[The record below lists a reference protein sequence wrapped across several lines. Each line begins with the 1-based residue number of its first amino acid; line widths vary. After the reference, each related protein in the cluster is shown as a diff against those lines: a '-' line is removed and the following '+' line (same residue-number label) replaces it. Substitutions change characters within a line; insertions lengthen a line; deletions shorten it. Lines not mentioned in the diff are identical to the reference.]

1 MRILLTGGTGYIG
14 SHTAAALVA
23 AGHEVVCFDNLSNSR
38 AEVMDRLEVIT
49 GQKIPFVVGDIR
61 DRAALEQTI
70 RESGIETVIH
80 FVGLK
85 AVGEAVAEPLT
96 YYDNNVRGTL
106 NLIEA
111 MMACN
116 VKTLVFSSSATVYG
130 DPQYLPLD
138 EAHPTSATNPYA
150 RSKLMI
156 EEMLSDVAATND
168 GWRIAV
174 LRYFNPA
181 GAHES
186 GLIGEDPNGTPSNL
200 MPFISRVASRRLEEL
215 SIFGGDYDTP
225 DGTGV
230 RDYVHVTDLAAG
242 HIAALAAITRSNNS
256 LSTWNLGTGQGY
268 SVLEMVEAFEDVNG
282 VSVPYRIAER
292 RPGDIA
298 SCYASPDKAKTEL
311 AWEATLGLAEM
322 CASMWRFERMLAT
335 SNNAELQR
343 GGILPQGAT

>member
-1 MRILLTGGTGYIG
+1 
-14 SHTAAALVA
+14 
-23 AGHEVVCFDNLSNSR
+23 
-38 AEVMDRLEVIT
+38 
-49 GQKIPFVVGDIR
+49 
-61 DRAALEQTI
+61 
-70 RESGIETVIH
+70 
-80 FVGLK
+80 
-85 AVGEAVAEPLT
+85 
-96 YYDNNVRGTL
+96 
-106 NLIEA
+106 
-111 MMACN
+111 
-116 VKTLVFSSSATVYG
+116 
-130 DPQYLPLD
+130 
-138 EAHPTSATNPYA
+138 
-150 RSKLMI
+150 
-156 EEMLSDVAATND
+156 
-168 GWRIAV
+168 
-174 LRYFNPA
+174 
-181 GAHES
+181 
-186 GLIGEDPNGTPSNL
+186 

-298 SCYASPDKAKTEL
+298 SSYASPDNAKTEL
-311 AWEATLGLAEM
+311 GWEATLGLAEM

-343 GGILPQGAT
+343 RGILPHGAT